1 MPKISIKLKKY
12 EMLNG
17 STKYLV
23 QQVGDGSIIK
33 RFEKTPLPT
42 YPKDVVCPHFLELK
56 WAYGCPYDCSWC
68 YLKGTLRLLPTKTK
82 PVFKN
87 REKIESH
94 IKMFFH
100 ATQDGYPAEI
110 LNTGELADS
119 LMAENMKQSF
129 SKFII
134 SLFETQNKHRVLFLT
149 KSNNVKNLLSITA
162 RKQAIISFSLN
173 AGSATEKWEKGPPP
187 TKARI
192 EAARKVSKVGYET
205 RIRIDPIVPILN
217 WQRHYSNLI
226 DHIFARFIPERITLG
241 SLRGLQSTINE
252 AKDRSWVKYLSEPSG
267 WGKKIEFGSRY
278 QMYSMLI
285 KYMEK
290 KYHYTS
296 VALCKETREMWEK
309 LEMDWT
315 RCKCNCT
322 W

>member
-12 EMLNG
+12 EMPNG
-17 STKYLV
+17 STKDLV
-23 QQVGDGSIIK
+23 QRVGDGSIIK

-56 WAYGCPYDCSWC
+56 WAYGCPYNCAWC
-68 YLKGTLRLLPTKTK
+68 FLKGTLRLLPTKTK
-82 PVFKN
+82 PVLKN
-87 REKIESH
+87 REKIELH
-94 IKMFFH
+94 VKTFLH
-100 ATQDGYPAEI
+100 ATQNGYPEV

-119 LMAENMKQSF
+119 LMAENMNQPF

-149 KSNNVKNLLSITA
+149 KSDNVKNLLSIPPS
-162 RKQAIISFSLN
+162 KQAIISFSLN
-173 AGSATEKWEKGPPP
+173 AEPVAEKWEKGPS

-192 EAARKVSKVGYET
+192 EAANKVSKAGYET
-205 RIRIDPIVPILN
+205 RIRIDPIVPVTD
-217 WQRHYSNLI
+217 WQQHYLNLI
-226 DHIFARFIPERITLG
+226 DHIFAKFIPKRITLG
-241 SLRGLQSTINE
+241 SLRGLQSTIN
-252 AKDRSWVKYLSEPSG
+252 AARDKSWVKYLSEPSG
-267 WGKKIEFGSRY
+267 WGKKIEFDIRY

-285 KYMEK
+285 EHMIR

-296 VALCKETREMWEK
+296 VALCKETKEMWEK

-315 RCKCNCT
+315 KCNCNCV